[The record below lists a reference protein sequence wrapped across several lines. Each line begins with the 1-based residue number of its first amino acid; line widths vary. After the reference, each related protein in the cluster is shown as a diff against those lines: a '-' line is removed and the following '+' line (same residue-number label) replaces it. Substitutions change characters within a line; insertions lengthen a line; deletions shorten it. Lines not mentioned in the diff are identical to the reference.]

1 MKRFDKGYIYSAL
14 LSDFFGCLVILFIF
28 LKDFF
33 LDDEAKAEDIIAA
46 IPFFAIAFIVI
57 FLCFIVDRIM
67 YYKTSGYELTET
79 EIKCKR
85 GVFFRKRSV
94 LEYRKVHA
102 INKKQNLFHRIFRI
116 AVLTVDSGSTNTS
129 GQAEITIIEKE
140 DTYPCQFISHKVAP
154 YYLFRVSYY
163 GCRINVEIYHA
174 LSDGIAE
181 MAEEF
186 VDISSGEIEQYSDF
200 GILQNKDSAY
210 QMVEI
215 EKARPGSFSKENLAT
230 NQEIIEKLKN
240 ISSENI
246 NSQIAFYNSEFIR
259 VYETKYRALLQSI
272 GSTFETLEVATA
284 QEADRLLNFDSKSKV
299 KHSHKEK
306 KGNQNKD

>member
-1 MKRFDKGYIYSAL
+1 MSKFKRVLKIILGI
-14 LSDFFGCLVILFIF
+14 LVISVFLVGIPIVINECYKANCGYSTAWDASAMLGYYGTILGAIITVVTLVATITFTKKQIQRESFLKNESEKWAKLKSIF
-28 LKDFF
+28 LDILSNINPMVTLKEVMDNGFI
-33 LDDEAKAEDIIAA
+33 DPTKAIHI
-46 IPFFAIAFIVI
+46 
-57 FLCFIVDRIM
+57 LQRYQMNC
-67 YYKTSGYELTET
+67 KTSTDLLNAYLNMND
-79 EIKCKR
+79 
-85 GVFFRKRSV
+85 
-94 LEYRKVHA
+94 YPKVRHL
-102 INKKQNLFHRIFRI
+102 I
-116 AVLTVDSGSTNTS
+116 
-129 GQAEITIIEKE
+129 
-140 DTYPCQFISHKVAP
+140 
-154 YYLFRVSYY
+154 
-163 GCRINVEIYHA
+163 
-174 LSDGIAE
+174 DGIAE

-200 GILQNKDSAY
+200 RILQNKDSAY

-259 VYETKYRALLQSI
+259 VYETKYRSLLQSI

>member
-1 MKRFDKGYIYSAL
+1 MSKFKRVLKIILGILIISAFLVGIPIVINECYKANCGYSTAWDASAML
-14 LSDFFGCLVILFIF
+14 GYYGTILGAIITVVTLVATITFTKKQIQRESFLKNESEKWSKLKSIF
-28 LKDFF
+28 LDILSNINPMGTLKEVMDNGFI
-33 LDDEAKAEDIIAA
+33 DPTKAIHI
-46 IPFFAIAFIVI
+46 
-57 FLCFIVDRIM
+57 LQRYQMNC
-67 YYKTSGYELTET
+67 KTSTDLLNAYLNMND
-79 EIKCKR
+79 
-85 GVFFRKRSV
+85 
-94 LEYRKVHA
+94 YPKVKHL
-102 INKKQNLFHRIFRI
+102 I
-116 AVLTVDSGSTNTS
+116 
-129 GQAEITIIEKE
+129 
-140 DTYPCQFISHKVAP
+140 
-154 YYLFRVSYY
+154 
-163 GCRINVEIYHA
+163 
-174 LSDGIAE
+174 DGIAE

-200 GILQNKDSAY
+200 RILQNKDSAY

>member
-1 MKRFDKGYIYSAL
+1 MSKFKRVLKIILGI
-14 LSDFFGCLVILFIF
+14 LVISAFLVGIPIVINECYKANCGYSTAWDVSAMLGYYGTILGAIITVVTLVATITFTKKQIQRESFLQNESEKWSKLKSIF
-28 LKDFF
+28 LDILSNINPMGTLKEVMDNGFI
-33 LDDEAKAEDIIAA
+33 DPTKAIHI
-46 IPFFAIAFIVI
+46 
-57 FLCFIVDRIM
+57 LQRYQMNC
-67 YYKTSGYELTET
+67 KTSTDLLNAYLNMND
-79 EIKCKR
+79 
-85 GVFFRKRSV
+85 
-94 LEYRKVHA
+94 YPKVKHL
-102 INKKQNLFHRIFRI
+102 I
-116 AVLTVDSGSTNTS
+116 
-129 GQAEITIIEKE
+129 
-140 DTYPCQFISHKVAP
+140 
-154 YYLFRVSYY
+154 
-163 GCRINVEIYHA
+163 
-174 LSDGIAE
+174 DGIAE

-200 GILQNKDSAY
+200 RILQNKDSAY

-215 EKARPGSFSKENLAT
+215 EKARPGSFSTENLAT

>member
-1 MKRFDKGYIYSAL
+1 MSKFKRVLKIILGI
-14 LSDFFGCLVILFIF
+14 LVISVFLVGIPIVINECYKANCGYSTAWDASAMLGYYGTILGAIITVVTLVATITFTKKQIQRESFLQNESEKWSKLKSIF
-28 LKDFF
+28 LDILSNINPMGTLKEVMDNGFI
-33 LDDEAKAEDIIAA
+33 DPTKAIHI
-46 IPFFAIAFIVI
+46 
-57 FLCFIVDRIM
+57 LQRYQMNC
-67 YYKTSGYELTET
+67 KTSTDLLNAYLNMND
-79 EIKCKR
+79 
-85 GVFFRKRSV
+85 
-94 LEYRKVHA
+94 YPKVKHL
-102 INKKQNLFHRIFRI
+102 I
-116 AVLTVDSGSTNTS
+116 
-129 GQAEITIIEKE
+129 
-140 DTYPCQFISHKVAP
+140 
-154 YYLFRVSYY
+154 
-163 GCRINVEIYHA
+163 
-174 LSDGIAE
+174 DGIAE

-215 EKARPGSFSKENLAT
+215 EKARPGSFSTENLAT

>member
-1 MKRFDKGYIYSAL
+1 MSKFKRVLKIILGI
-14 LSDFFGCLVILFIF
+14 LVISVFFVGIPIVINECYKANCGYSTAWDASAMLGYYGTILGAIITVVTLVATITFTKKQIQRESFLKNESEKWSKLKSIF
-28 LKDFF
+28 LDILSNINPMGTLKEVMDNGFI
-33 LDDEAKAEDIIAA
+33 DPTKAIHI
-46 IPFFAIAFIVI
+46 
-57 FLCFIVDRIM
+57 LQRYQMNC
-67 YYKTSGYELTET
+67 KTSTDLLNAYLNMND
-79 EIKCKR
+79 
-85 GVFFRKRSV
+85 
-94 LEYRKVHA
+94 YPKVKHL
-102 INKKQNLFHRIFRI
+102 I
-116 AVLTVDSGSTNTS
+116 
-129 GQAEITIIEKE
+129 
-140 DTYPCQFISHKVAP
+140 
-154 YYLFRVSYY
+154 
-163 GCRINVEIYHA
+163 
-174 LSDGIAE
+174 DGIAE

-200 GILQNKDSAY
+200 RILQNKDSAY

-215 EKARPGSFSKENLAT
+215 EKARPGSFSTENLAT

>member
-1 MKRFDKGYIYSAL
+1 MSKFKCILKISLGI
-14 LSDFFGCLVILFIF
+14 LVILFFVFGIPIVINECYKANCGYSTAWDASAKLGYYGTILGAIITVVTLVATITFTKKQIQRESFLQNESEKWSKLKSIF
-28 LKDFF
+28 LDILSNINPMGTLKEVMDNGFI
-33 LDDEAKAEDIIAA
+33 DPTKAIHI
-46 IPFFAIAFIVI
+46 
-57 FLCFIVDRIM
+57 LQRYQMNC
-67 YYKTSGYELTET
+67 KTSTDLLNAYLNMND
-79 EIKCKR
+79 
-85 GVFFRKRSV
+85 
-94 LEYRKVHA
+94 YPKVKHL
-102 INKKQNLFHRIFRI
+102 I
-116 AVLTVDSGSTNTS
+116 
-129 GQAEITIIEKE
+129 
-140 DTYPCQFISHKVAP
+140 
-154 YYLFRVSYY
+154 
-163 GCRINVEIYHA
+163 
-174 LSDGIAE
+174 DGIAE

-200 GILQNKDSAY
+200 RILQNKDSAY

>member
-1 MKRFDKGYIYSAL
+1 MSKFKRVLKIILGI
-14 LSDFFGCLVILFIF
+14 LVISAFLVGIPIVINECYKANCGYSTAWDASAMLGYYGTILGAIITVVTLVATITFTKKQIQRESFLKNESEKWSKLKSIF
-28 LKDFF
+28 LDILSNINPMGTLKEVMDNGFI
-33 LDDEAKAEDIIAA
+33 DPTKAIHI
-46 IPFFAIAFIVI
+46 
-57 FLCFIVDRIM
+57 LQRYQMNC
-67 YYKTSGYELTET
+67 KTSTDLLNAYLNMND
-79 EIKCKR
+79 
-85 GVFFRKRSV
+85 
-94 LEYRKVHA
+94 YPKVKHL
-102 INKKQNLFHRIFRI
+102 I
-116 AVLTVDSGSTNTS
+116 
-129 GQAEITIIEKE
+129 
-140 DTYPCQFISHKVAP
+140 
-154 YYLFRVSYY
+154 
-163 GCRINVEIYHA
+163 
-174 LSDGIAE
+174 DGIAE

-200 GILQNKDSAY
+200 RILQNKDSAY

>member
-1 MKRFDKGYIYSAL
+1 MSKFKRVLKIILGI
-14 LSDFFGCLVILFIF
+14 LVISVFLVGIPIVINECYKANCGYSTAWDASAMLGYYGTILGAIITVVTLVATITFTKKQIQRESFLKNESEKWAKLKSIF
-28 LKDFF
+28 LDILSNINPMGTLKEVMDNGFI
-33 LDDEAKAEDIIAA
+33 DPTKAIHI
-46 IPFFAIAFIVI
+46 
-57 FLCFIVDRIM
+57 LQRYQMNC
-67 YYKTSGYELTET
+67 KTSTDLLNAYLNMND
-79 EIKCKR
+79 
-85 GVFFRKRSV
+85 
-94 LEYRKVHA
+94 YPKVKHL
-102 INKKQNLFHRIFRI
+102 I
-116 AVLTVDSGSTNTS
+116 
-129 GQAEITIIEKE
+129 
-140 DTYPCQFISHKVAP
+140 
-154 YYLFRVSYY
+154 
-163 GCRINVEIYHA
+163 
-174 LSDGIAE
+174 DGIAE

-200 GILQNKDSAY
+200 RILQNKDSAY

-272 GSTFETLEVATA
+272 GSTFETLEVTTA

>member
-1 MKRFDKGYIYSAL
+1 MSKFKRVLKIILGI
-14 LSDFFGCLVILFIF
+14 LVISVFFVGIPIVINECYKANCGYSTAWDASAMLGYYGTILGAIITVVTLVATITFTKKQIQRESFLKNESEKWSKLKSIF
-28 LKDFF
+28 LDILSNINPMGTLKEVMDNGFI
-33 LDDEAKAEDIIAA
+33 DPTKAIHI
-46 IPFFAIAFIVI
+46 
-57 FLCFIVDRIM
+57 LQRYQMNC
-67 YYKTSGYELTET
+67 KTSTDLLNAYLNMND
-79 EIKCKR
+79 
-85 GVFFRKRSV
+85 
-94 LEYRKVHA
+94 YPKVKHL
-102 INKKQNLFHRIFRI
+102 I
-116 AVLTVDSGSTNTS
+116 
-129 GQAEITIIEKE
+129 
-140 DTYPCQFISHKVAP
+140 
-154 YYLFRVSYY
+154 
-163 GCRINVEIYHA
+163 
-174 LSDGIAE
+174 DGIAE

-200 GILQNKDSAY
+200 RILQNKDSAY

>member
-1 MKRFDKGYIYSAL
+1 MSKFKRVLKIILGI
-14 LSDFFGCLVILFIF
+14 LVISVFFVGIPIVINECYKANCGYSTAWDASAMLGYYGTILGAIITVVTLVATITFTKKQIQRESFLKNESEKWAKLKSIF
-28 LKDFF
+28 LDILSNINPMGTLKEVMDNGFI
-33 LDDEAKAEDIIAA
+33 DPTKAIHI
-46 IPFFAIAFIVI
+46 
-57 FLCFIVDRIM
+57 LQRYQMNC
-67 YYKTSGYELTET
+67 KTSTDLLNAYLNMND
-79 EIKCKR
+79 
-85 GVFFRKRSV
+85 
-94 LEYRKVHA
+94 YPKVKHL
-102 INKKQNLFHRIFRI
+102 I
-116 AVLTVDSGSTNTS
+116 
-129 GQAEITIIEKE
+129 
-140 DTYPCQFISHKVAP
+140 
-154 YYLFRVSYY
+154 
-163 GCRINVEIYHA
+163 
-174 LSDGIAE
+174 DGIAE

-200 GILQNKDSAY
+200 RILQNKDSAY